1 MKSTS
6 TRCLSAAIVAGV
18 SLLLFASPAKASLT
32 YHATINGLSAL
43 ASDAGNP
50 YSLDFTLL
58 PGGST
63 TTGSNAV
70 TLSNF
75 TFTGGALTGSTSV
88 ITGTA
93 SGDFGSS
100 ASVSL
105 AGSPAYSDIHQSFT
119 SSTTAIGFD
128 VTLGDTFFS
137 GTTPDN
143 FSVSLLDQN
152 GLPLATT
159 DANASTL
166 LSSDI
171 LSSDP
176 SSVYNNIALFNST
189 MPGGISVSLTAEAV
203 PEPSRALLAL
213 IGFSSLLFRRRRA

>member
-1 MKSTS
+1 MKTTS
-6 TRCLSAAIVAGV
+6 IRGLSAAILAGA
-18 SLLLFASPAKASLT
+18 SLLLLAAPAQASLT

-43 ASDAGNP
+43 ASDPGNP

-75 TFTGGALTGSTSV
+75 TFTGGAVSGSST

-100 ASVSL
+100 ATVSL
-105 AGSPAYSDIHQSFT
+105 TGNPAYSDINQAFS

-128 VTLGDTFFS
+128 VNLSDTFFS

-143 FSVSLLDQN
+143 FLVSLLDHN
-152 GLPLATT
+152 GIPLATT
-159 DANASTL
+159 DGTASTL

-171 LSSDP
+171 SSSDP
-176 SSVYNNIALFNST
+176 SVVYNNIALFSST
-189 MPGGISVSLTAEAV
+189 SPAGISMTLSAEAV
-203 PEPSRALLAL
+203 PEPSRALLGM
-213 IGFSSLLFRRRRA
+213 IGISTMLFRRRRA